1 MRHARA
7 CAQEVDSTAVR
18 DVARAIVDDNLY
30 MVLATAD
37 ADGRPW
43 ASRVYF
49 GHEAYRRFIW
59 VSAPDSTHSR
69 NIAVRPGCSIVIF
82 DSRVPIN
89 SGQAVYMSATAKEVT
104 ADERKALAETFS
116 ERSKQHGAGAWT
128 TADLEA
134 PARLRL
140 YVAAADEQFA
150 LGDRDE
156 RISVSL

>member
-7 CAQEVDSTAVR
+7 CAQELHSTVVR

-30 MVLATAD
+30 LVLATAD

-43 ASRVYF
+43 ASPVYF
-49 GHEAYRRFIW
+49 AHDAYRRFMW
-59 VSAPDSTHSR
+59 VSVPDSTHSR
-69 NIAVRPGCSIVIF
+69 NIAVRQECSIVIF

-89 SGQAVYMSATAKEVT
+89 SGQAVYMSATAKEV
-104 ADERKALAETFS
+104 AGDERERLVEIFS
-116 ERSKQHGAGAWT
+116 ARSQQHGAGAWT
-128 TADLEA
+128 TAEVEA

-140 YVAAADEQFA
+140 YVATADEQFV
-150 LGDRDE
+150 LGDSDE